1 VLGKKWTILL
11 IRDIGFCK
19 VERFNWLLESILG
32 PTPWVLSMCLKKVE
46 KEGFIKCAEEEIA
59 NDGAVEAH

>member
-1 VLGKKWTILL
+1 MGP
-11 IRDIGFCK
+11 
-19 VERFNWLLESILG
+19 FNVSEG
-32 PTPWVLSMCLKKVE
+32 GE